1 MKKPALTFL
10 IVLSAFL
17 ISAQNNNNFISINAR
32 YPVPT
37 GDNFINKGL
46 GNGYT
51 GIMDIGLDYRM
62 VKFKGFG
69 MGISFNTSI
78 LRLPETDLTL
88 VILSPKVLFDYETG
102 LNRISIIP
110 QIGVGYSNWIFRS
123 PAISFTDESGNPVHG
138 DAVKQ
143 NENGFNLGGG
153 LKFVLNTDNHV
164 KWYINFTYEYTRLEI
179 PDETAENSGHNRNIQ
194 MFYPGVGL
202 IWIFGR

>member
-1 MKKPALTFL
+1 M
-10 IVLSAFL
+10 
-17 ISAQNNNNFISINAR
+17 AR

-62 VKFKGFG
+62 IKFNGFG

-78 LRLPETDLTL
+78 LRLQETDLTL

-110 QIGVGYSNWIFRS
+110 QIGVGYSNWIFQAPS
-123 PAISFTDESGNPVHG
+123 ITFADESVNPVLG
-138 DAVKQ
+138 DAIKQ
-143 NENGFNLGGG
+143 KEYGFNLAGN
-153 LKFVLNTDNHV
+153 LKFVLSTDNQL
-164 KWYINFTYEYTRLEI
+164 KWFINFTYEFTRMEI
-179 PDETAENSGHNRNIQ
+179 HDEPAENSGHNRNI
-194 MFYPGVGL
+194 
-202 IWIFGR
+202 